1 MNEAI
6 LKSQF
11 FELYNF
17 FYWLFIILDLILI
30 FGIIFSF
37 YKGWQFR
44 PDFELKP
51 KYKKRTVSLRYEI
64 FRERWFNIVTKF
76 EIGSQIAWKA
86 AIFEADKLIDDILK
100 EIGISGKT
108 MEERLFK
115 IHPESLESFS
125 KLLEAHHFCK
135 DIAQNNLEL
144 TEEEAKKILG
154 SYEEFLKEIGVII

>member
-17 FYWLFIILDLILI
+17 FYWLFVVLDLILI

-37 YKGWQFR
+37 YKAWQFR

-64 FRERWFNIVTKF
+64 FRERWFDIVTKF
-76 EIGSQIAWKA
+76 EIGSQIAWKS

-115 IHPESLESFS
+115 VHPESLESFS
-125 KLLEAHHFCK
+125 KLLEAHHFCN

-144 TEEEAKKILG
+144 TEEEAKKILVY
-154 SYEEFLKEIGVII
+154 YEEILKEIGVII